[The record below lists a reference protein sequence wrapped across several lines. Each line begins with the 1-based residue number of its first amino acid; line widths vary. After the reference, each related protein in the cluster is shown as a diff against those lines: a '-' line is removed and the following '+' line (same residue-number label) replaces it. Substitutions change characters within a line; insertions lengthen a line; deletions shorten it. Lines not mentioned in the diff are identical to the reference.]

1 MRARRL
7 SPAVAWLLAL
17 ALLLAAGAGAFAA
30 PGLTVSAAQTG
41 GTVTISGSTAASA
54 EVGIQVE
61 DAQGNVVF
69 VGQVLSNGQGDFQ
82 DSFSLSSTDLSGT
95 YTVYATADTVA
106 GTVSGSTTLQVQQ
119 VQQSVTVTAV
129 ESLAGITVPYGT
141 ALADAGLPSTV
152 GVTLSDGSTT
162 SVGVTWNGGSP
173 AYNADAAGSYAFTGT
188 LSLPSGVTNPNGLT
202 AAVTVTVE
210 QQAQQSVSV
219 TAVGS
224 LAGITVPYGTA
235 LADAGLP
242 STVGVTLS
250 DGVDSTVG
258 VTWNGGSPA
267 YNANAAGSYAFTG
280 TLSLPSGV
288 TNPNGLTAAV
298 TVTVQSPSSSGAPTG
313 GGGGG
318 GSFSISAPAPVVTG
332 VSPTTGTAGTT
343 VTIIGSGFTG
353 ATAVD
358 FGSNAAQSFTVESD
372 SEITAVAPPG
382 TGTVDV
388 TVVTSGGTSA
398 TGSAD
403 QFTYQPAPC
412 TASFSDVPSGYWA
425 HQAILTLACKGIVAG
440 FPDGTF
446 RPDASVTRAQF
457 VTMLVRTLGLKLGAG
472 NTPFTDVAP
481 TAWYAPYVAAAQ
493 QDGIVAGISPTEFD
507 PNEPITREEMAVL
520 LAHVLGSSAVPGSP
534 LKFTDTASI
543 ASWAQAA
550 VQEVVGAGLMA
561 GFPNGTFQPTGV
573 STRAQAAAV
582 LAQYV
587 AYSAQK

>member
-1 MRARRL
+1 
-7 SPAVAWLLAL
+7 LLAL
-17 ALLLAAGAGAFAA
+17 AILLAAGAGAFAA

-69 VGQVLSNGQGDFQ
+69 VGQVLSNGQGAFQ
-82 DSFSLSSTDLSGT
+82 DSFTLSSTDLSGT
-95 YTVYATADTVA
+95 YTVYATADTAA

-173 AYNADAAGSYAFTGT
+173 AYNADVAGSYAFTGT

-235 LADAGLP
+235 LADVGLP

-267 YNANAAGSYAFTG
+267 YNGNAAGSYAFTG

-298 TVTVQSPSSSGAPTG
+298 TVNVQSPSSSGAPVSS
-313 GGGGG
+313 GGG
-318 GSFSISAPAPVVTG
+318 GSISVPVSTPVVTG

-343 VTIIGSGFTG
+343 VNIIGSGFTG

-412 TASFSDVPSGYWA
+412 TASFSDVPASYWA
-425 HQAILTLACKGIVAG
+425 YKDILTLACKGIIAG

-446 RPDASVTRAQF
+446 QPDASVTRAQF
-457 VTMLVRTLGLKLGAG
+457 VTMLVRTLGLKLGTG

-493 QDGIVAGISPTEFD
+493 QDGIVAGISPTEFG

-582 LAQYV
+582 LAQYL